1 MSQAQIGFL
10 VLVFVAT
17 FAVAIWLLGR
27 TAGGATSQRLSRVLG
42 RADSESSAAAEG
54 WVDRV
59 ARATKP
65 LAKLSVPDAGY
76 ESSALRRR
84 FFNAGVRSPTAP
96 MAFFGFP
103 MAANI
108 DMIAPRPI
116 MLVAGANAH
125 SRYYSEDVYKAA
137 SNAKELLIVPDADHV
152 DLYDDLKKIPFDRL
166 AAFFKENLT

>member
-1 MSQAQIGFL
+1 
-10 VLVFVAT
+10 
-17 FAVAIWLLGR
+17 
-27 TAGGATSQRLSRVLG
+27 
-42 RADSESSAAAEG
+42 
-54 WVDRV
+54 
-59 ARATKP
+59 
-65 LAKLSVPDAGY
+65 
-76 ESSALRRR
+76 
-84 FFNAGVRSPTAP
+84 

-137 SNAKELLIVPDADHV
+137 SNPKELVIVPDADHV

-166 AAFFKENLT
+166 EAFFKENLT